1 LLQDGFERVVGL
13 DPSLS
18 LLRATKIRLSDAFY
32 PVRAIAE
39 NVPLRT
45 ASLGGVITCFSLR
58 DVRDWA
64 QSISEFARVAKD
76 DGLLEIVD
84 VGKPDNQLFQRL
96 IGVYISMIMPLLA
109 RVLIGRRGR
118 MNPFRMIIPTFRRLS
133 TNNSLTRQTGE
144 VFGPAKL
151 HQFLFGGLVI
161 VEGKRTRFS

>member
-32 PVRAIAE
+32 PVRGIAE

-45 ASLGGVITCFSLR
+45 ASVGGVIACFSLR
-58 DVRDWA
+58 DVRDRA

-96 IGVYISMIMPLLA
+96 IGVYISMIMPLLT

-133 TNNSLTRQTGE
+133 TNSSLTRQTGE
-144 VFGPAKL
+144 VFGSAKL

-161 VEGKRTRFS
+161 VEGKRARFS